1 MNENDL
7 IKDNLTGQN
16 QEGSNANWPVKIL
29 TASSIIGDHVHND
42 QGEHLGKIKDLMLD
56 INQGTITYIIM
67 EMSGILGI
75 NEKLF
80 ALPFGA
86 LKLDAENQRFILN
99 ANKEQ
104 LEQAPGFDKDH
115 WPGTNSHEYYEG
127 AGTYWGNFMGPSTG
141 GTALT

>member
-1 MNENDL
+1 MNDNDL
-7 IKDNLTGQN
+7 MKDNLTGQN

-29 TASSIIGDHVHND
+29 TATSIIGDDVDNT

-56 INQGTITYIIM
+56 VHQGTISYVIM
-67 EMSGILGI
+67 EVGGFLGI

-80 ALPFGA
+80 ALPYRA
-86 LKLDAENQRFILN
+86 LKLDPADQKFILN

-115 WPGTNSHEYYEG
+115 WPGTNSHEYFEG
-127 AGTYWGNFMGPSTG
+127 AGNYWGNFIGPSSGAAFT
-141 GTALT
+141 